1 MLIQKINDQRNFE
14 HDIVYF
20 KRIVDEA
27 VPARDFLRACPIS
40 VRAKFSAILI
50 AVASAPP
57 NKFSG
62 GGYWEAMHG
71 EMAGWYELRVSG
83 ASRRQFRLF
92 CMLDYGAL
100 GEPNPLLSVI
110 TGMEKAF
117 RTVFKG
123 SEYQKV
129 FLLGVEYLSVNPRSL
144 VRD

>member
-1 MLIQKINDQRNFE
+1 
-14 HDIVYF
+14 
-20 KRIVDEA
+20 
-27 VPARDFLRACPIS
+27 
-40 VRAKFSAILI
+40 
-50 AVASAPP
+50 
-57 NKFSG
+57 
-62 GGYWEAMHG
+62 
-71 EMAGWYELRVSG
+71 
-83 ASRRQFRLF
+83 
-92 CMLDYGAL
+92 MLDYGAL